1 MDGFLKCHVVHASD
15 SFSLS
20 FSLCSLPA
28 PAPEFKRP
36 RWYAQV
42 CQPFPSSPVDGLGK
56 VLVSMIYVWL
66 WITRG
71 FSGYLTLTVHFLKA
85 SCCIYF
91 TTLSFGRNIL
101 VLLELWQSSNT
112 HTHPELPLKLEDRYV
127 KCLLNWV
134 AKLWHPDVLIFF
146 HPFCIIRKG
155 WNSCPMKKLSRSA
168 SRSLQIGFI
177 HCFKPQVWHR
187 CFFFSPKW
195 VCWEPPHAGEI

>member
-1 MDGFLKCHVVHASD
+1 MSAFPQQSCRWSGKGLGQHDLCLALNYKRVFWVSHFNC
-15 SFSLS
+15 SFSQSQLLHLFYNS
-20 FSLCSLPA
+20 VFWKEHFSTSGTLA
-28 PAPEFKRP
+28 VFK
-36 RWYAQV
+36 
-42 CQPFPSSPVDGLGK
+42 
-56 VLVSMIYVWL
+56 
-66 WITRG
+66 
-71 FSGYLTLTVHFLKA
+71 H
-85 SCCIYF
+85 
-91 TTLSFGRNIL
+91 
-101 VLLELWQSSNT
+101 T

-146 HPFCIIRKG
+146 HPFCILRKG